1 MWKLQLHKKR
11 QKLKQKKNIL
21 NESITW
27 ISNKTIDFKNWNAWK
42 MTKHKNKGMPAAFGG
57 MPSKNFFIL
66 KNDKWCHNLESRIIK
81 MECTFN
87 HIHNMFKK
95 YIIYSK
101 LEWNQTNTDKHA

>member
-1 MWKLQLHKKR
+1 
-11 QKLKQKKNIL
+11 
-21 NESITW
+21 
-27 ISNKTIDFKNWNAWK
+27 

-81 MECTFN
+81 MECTFH